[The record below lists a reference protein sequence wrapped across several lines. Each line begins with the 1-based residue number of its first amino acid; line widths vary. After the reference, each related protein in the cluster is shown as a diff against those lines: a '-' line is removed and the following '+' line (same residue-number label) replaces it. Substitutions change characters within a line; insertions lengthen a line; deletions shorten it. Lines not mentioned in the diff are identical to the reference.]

1 MFSPEHWTADD
12 LRFVRGY
19 EVYLPGPEPERLR
32 RAAAVRAALATG
44 HTRWWR
50 RLRPAGPA
58 PAPPPTAERNRAMG
72 RMIDMVRQRLLTEG
86 VRPPV
91 GELLGFDVTRIDPG
105 RAEVRFEAAARH
117 HNPMGTVHGG
127 ILCDVADAAMGLAYA
142 STLDSD
148 ESFTTL
154 ELKVNFLRP
163 VRAGVLT
170 ATGRVVNGGRSV
182 GLVACEVVD
191 DRGRLVAHATST
203 CMTLR
208 GDSAEGR
215 RPGDFQHYSAPA
227 AG

>member
-1 MFSPEHWTADD
+1 MFSPEHWTPDD

-19 EVYLPGPEPERLR
+19 EVYLPGPEPEQLR
-32 RAAAVRAALATG
+32 RETERRVLAAG
-44 HTRWWR
+44 SPGWWR
-50 RLRPAGPA
+50 HFRPAGRV
-58 PAPPPTAERNRAMG
+58 PAPPPTAERNSAMG
-72 RMIDMVRQRLLTEG
+72 RMIDFVRERLLVDG

-91 GELLGFDVTRIDPG
+91 GELVGFEVTRIDEG
-105 RAEVRFEAAARH
+105 RAEVRFEAGARH

-142 STLDSD
+142 STLDRD
-148 ESFTTL
+148 ETFTTL

-163 VRAGVLT
+163 VRDGVLR

-191 DRGRLVAHATST
+191 ERGRLVAHATST

-208 GDSAEGR
+208 GDRADGR
-215 RPGDFQHYSAPA
+215 RPGDFQHYAAPA
-227 AG
+227 AR